1 MTFNAVAFNFIRIM
15 SSGLSVRAP
24 SQNHSDATNHASIG
38 FMELFHI
45 SSLGF
50 VMWLVNHAYVGL
62 DIHDAKLYAVLAAHW
77 LDPIAYARDPFFL
90 FGSQDDFSVFSPAY
104 GTLVRW
110 FGLDIAAKLVVI
122 AGASLLAIATT
133 AISAKLFSSSWARL
147 LAVMLCAAAA
157 YAYSPTNLSFRIN
170 EEFATARSIAVSLGL
185 LAMALCLHLKF
196 RAGLVTAILATL
208 VHPLMGIWPFLAIVS
223 VKFSDRTLLLSI
235 GAGVAI
241 VAGLTWLDIPAL
253 QPLDAE
259 WDRLMRPLSVVYVG
273 TWPNIRLGSFMFWIA
288 LLLLAG
294 HHAHPSHRRWY
305 HIVALLGTVG
315 LLSAQFTSYFYPIKL
330 VLQVQPW
337 RAMWLAIF
345 FALFAAVE
353 VFEGACR
360 RGSRAMLCFML
371 GTLLIYLAHD
381 LAGYVLFAYW
391 LAIRSAIVRRIT
403 GNITCHPLASDRN
416 LIILLMILTAIALP
430 FYSLDL
436 QQLANGLPLRMEFLP
451 SALSGA
457 FLVGGIGPG
466 FLLIALSA
474 APWLGRK
481 WLAPPLAALLVLAL
495 LNWDQR
501 SPGMRAWES
510 SLLKNGTQ
518 NDMAQHIR
526 RGEVVYWHE
535 NAPMRTWLEL
545 GTANYASG
553 VQPAGSIFSREKTFE
568 MKRRLE
574 RIYVASML
582 NPVPTGTTERSL
594 VPQTGLSQAPRNI
607 FSTMEISAP
616 TGPGIYFLCQDPM
629 LDWVVSSRS
638 YTNNEL
644 MPIRTIDGFSG
655 NSRFLYRCPRHPIS
669 LASTLTPLRPV
680 ATPN

>member
-1 MTFNAVAFNFIRIM
+1 MISPVLSTATRSANYSNASTDAPTGRLELVHIVCL
-15 SSGLSVRAP
+15 GLA
-24 SQNHSDATNHASIG
+24 IW
-38 FMELFHI
+38 LF
-45 SSLGF
+45 
-50 VMWLVNHAYVGL
+50 NHAYVGI

-77 LDPIAYARDPFFL
+77 LDPAAYARDPFFL
-90 FGSQDDFSVFSPAY
+90 FGSQDDFSVFSPVY

-110 FGLDIAAKLVVI
+110 LGLDIAAKLVVI
-122 AGASLLAIATT
+122 TGASLLAIATT
-133 AISAKLFSSSWARL
+133 AISVKLFSSSWARA

-157 YAYSPTNLSFRIN
+157 YAYSPANILSFRIN
-170 EEFATARSIAVSLGL
+170 EEFATARSIAVPLGL

-196 RAGLVTAILATL
+196 RAGLATAILATL
-208 VHPLMGIWPFLAIVS
+208 VHPLMGIWPFLAIVC
-223 VKFSDRTLLLSI
+223 VKFRDRTLLLSI
-235 GAGVAI
+235 GAGIAI
-241 VAGLTWLDIPAL
+241 VAGLTWLDMPAF

-273 TWPNIRLGSFMFWIA
+273 TWPNIHLGSFMFWVA

-294 HHAHPSHRRWY
+294 HHGQPSHRRWY
-305 HIVALLGTVG
+305 HIVALLGTAG
-315 LLSAQFTSYFYPIKL
+315 LLSAQFASYFYPIKL

-353 VFEGACR
+353 LFEGASR
-360 RGSRAMLCFML
+360 RGKRAVLWFLL

-381 LAGYVLFAYW
+381 LAGYILFACW
-391 LAIRSAIVRRIT
+391 LAIQSAIVHRIT
-403 GNITCHPLASDRN
+403 RNINCHPLASDRN
-416 LIILLMILTAIALP
+416 LAILLMILTAVALP
-430 FYSLDL
+430 SYSLDL

-474 APWLGRK
+474 APWLGRR
-481 WLAPPLAALLVLAL
+481 WLTLPLAALLVFAL

-501 SPGMRAWES
+501 SPATRTWES
-510 SLLKNGTQ
+510 SLLKRGTQ

-553 VQPAGSIFSREKTFE
+553 IQPAGSIFSREKTFE

-582 NPVPTGTTERSL
+582 NPVPTGITERSR
-594 VPQTGLSQAPRNI
+594 VPANPDQTGLSQAPRNI

-616 TGPGIYFLCQDPM
+616 TGPGIYYLCQDPM